1 MDTFTN
7 KQSKKEKNCLDTNK
21 QWLLPQQVYKYQKN
35 IEVLESRDIKKK
47 NHSQAFKTLVKA
59 FLVFN
64 KISINHFVYL
74 ES

>member
-47 NHSQAFKTLVKA
+47 KSFS
-59 FLVFN
+59 
-64 KISINHFVYL
+64 SI
-74 ES
+74 